1 MSDPKTIDEKM
12 KSEQELLQ
20 WKQAAS
26 PNKPVMMREERR
38 ICKSKRER
46 EMEAADDAMKLQ
58 LNGTRKARR
67 RCMHSG
73 QGRLD
78 SGLPETLFRV
88 RVK

>member
-1 MSDPKTIDEKM
+1 MSDPKTIDEKNEVRTRTAAVEAG
-12 KSEQELLQ
+12 SIPEQTSNDEGRAQDLQ
-20 WKQAAS
+20 I
-26 PNKPVMMREERR
+26 E
-38 ICKSKRER
+38 ER

-58 LNGTRKARR
+58 LNRTRRARR

-78 SGLPETLFRV
+78 SGLPETLFSV

>member
-38 ICKSKRER
+38 ICKSKREK
-46 EMEAADDAMKLQ
+46 AADEAMKLQ
-58 LNGTRKARR
+58 LNHTRRARR
-67 RCMHSG
+67 RCVHSG

-78 SGLPETLFRV
+78 SGLPETLSRV

>member
-26 PNKPVMMREERR
+26 PNKPVMMREGRR

-46 EMEAADDAMKLQ
+46 E
-58 LNGTRKARR
+58 
-67 RCMHSG
+67 SP
-73 QGRLD
+73 GRGD
-78 SGLPETLFRV
+78 ETAV
-88 RVK
+88 ESHQKG